1 MAIVASAPS
10 TIMPPITVSKGRSPS
25 RDPNE
30 TFTQMADTDLESLG
44 RHCQYEYCGQLDFL
58 PFRCESCR
66 STYCLDH
73 RTETAHQ
80 CPREGEWA
88 RRRNGTNNTSQENRT
103 APEKP
108 SIYNTDQ
115 CAHTQCK
122 TLINTLKDPA
132 VRCPQCNHQYCLKH
146 RLREEHE
153 CAKITPLG
161 ARQRNAASPN
171 DTIKSMFARVRTWG
185 RDKQNAAANGTLLPT
200 LPKLKPKPNSPAARA
215 VAVNGLKR
223 SAKGDASVPADKRL
237 YLHTVGTAETQAAEP
252 PAGDFFFDS
261 RWKVGRV
268 LDDAAKKLRIQNLN
282 NRVDGEDSK
291 LRVFHV
297 ESGEFLEFSE
307 AIGAGKVKQGDSIV
321 LLRGAGAVLGG
332 A

>member
-1 MAIVASAPS
+1 
-10 TIMPPITVSKGRSPS
+10 MPPIIVSKGRSPS

-58 PFRCESCR
+58 PFRCESCH
-66 STYCLDH
+66 STFCLDH

-88 RRRNGTNNTSQENRT
+88 RRRNGRSNTSQENRT

-161 ARQRNAASPN
+161 ARQTNVASPN

-185 RDKQNAAANGTLLPT
+185 RDKQQAAAKGTLLPA
-200 LPKLKPKPNSPAARA
+200 LPKMKPKPNSPAARA

-223 SAKGDASVPADKRL
+223 SAKGDASVPVEKRL
-237 YLHTVGTAETQAAEP
+237 YLHAVGTAETQAAEP

-268 LDDAAKKLRIQNLN
+268 LDDAAKKLRVQNFN
-282 NRVDGEDSK
+282 NRVDEENSR
-291 LRVFHV
+291 LRIFHV

-307 AIGAGKVKQGDSIV
+307 AIGAGKVKQGDTIV
-321 LLRGAGAVLGG
+321 LLRGAGAVLGS

>member
-1 MAIVASAPS
+1 
-10 TIMPPITVSKGRSPS
+10 MPPITVSKGRSPS
-25 RDPNE
+25 SDQNE

-58 PFRCESCR
+58 PFRCESCH

-88 RRRNGTNNTSQENRT
+88 RRRNGTNKSHENRT

-161 ARQRNAASPN
+161 TRQRNASSPN
-171 DTIKSMFARVRTWG
+171 DTIKSMFSRVRTWG
-185 RDKQNAAANGTLLPT
+185 RDKQQAAAKGTLLPA

-215 VAVNGLKR
+215 VAVNNLKR
-223 SAKGDASVPADKRL
+223 SAKGDASVPMDKRL

-252 PAGDFFFDS
+252 PSGDFFFDS

-268 LDDAAKKLRIQNLN
+268 LDDAAKKLRVQNLN
-282 NRVDGEDSK
+282 NRVDGEDSR
-291 LRVFHV
+291 LRIFHV

-321 LLRGAGAVLGG
+321 LLRGAGAVIKS

>member
-1 MAIVASAPS
+1 
-10 TIMPPITVSKGRSPS
+10 MPPITVSKGRSPS

-58 PFRCESCR
+58 PFR
-66 STYCLDH
+66 YH

-88 RRRNGTNNTSQENRT
+88 RRRNGTNNTSQENRS

-146 RLREEHE
+146 RLREEHD

-161 ARQRNAASPN
+161 ARQRNTASPN

-185 RDKQNAAANGTLLPT
+185 RDKQNAAANGSLLPA

-268 LDDAAKKLRIQNLN
+268 LDDAAKKLRVQNLN

-307 AIGAGKVKQGDSIV
+307 AIGAGKVKQGDTIV
-321 LLRGAGAVLGG
+321 LLRGAGAVLGS

>member
-1 MAIVASAPS
+1 
-10 TIMPPITVSKGRSPS
+10 MPPITVSKGRSPS

>member
-1 MAIVASAPS
+1 
-10 TIMPPITVSKGRSPS
+10 MPPITVSKGRSPS

-58 PFRCESCR
+58 PFRCESCH
-66 STYCLDH
+66 STFCLDH

-88 RRRNGTNNTSQENRT
+88 RRRNGRNNTSQENRT

-161 ARQRNAASPN
+161 ARQTNVASPN

-185 RDKQNAAANGTLLPT
+185 RDKQQAAAKGTLLPA
-200 LPKLKPKPNSPAARA
+200 LPKMKPKPNSPAARA

-223 SAKGDASVPADKRL
+223 SAKGDASVPVEKRL
-237 YLHTVGTAETQAAEP
+237 YLHAVGTAETQAAEP

-268 LDDAAKKLRIQNLN
+268 LDDAAKKLRVQNFN
-282 NRVDGEDSK
+282 NRVDEENSR
-291 LRVFHV
+291 LRIFHV

-307 AIGAGKVKQGDSIV
+307 AIGAGKVKQGDTIV
-321 LLRGAGAVLGG
+321 LLRGAGAVLGS

>member
-1 MAIVASAPS
+1 
-10 TIMPPITVSKGRSPS
+10 MPPITVSKGRSPS
-25 RDPNE
+25 KEPAE
-30 TFTQMADTDLESLG
+30 SFTQMADTDLEALG

-58 PFRCESCR
+58 PFRCESCH

-73 RTETAHQ
+73 RSETAHQ

-88 RRRNGTNNTSQENRT
+88 RRRNGTSGTSNENRR

-108 SIYNTDQ
+108 SIYNSEK
-115 CAHTQCK
+115 CAHVQCK

-132 VRCPQCNHQYCLKH
+132 VRCPQCNREYCLKH

-161 ARQRNAASPN
+161 ARQGNGASPN

-185 RDKQNAAANGTLLPT
+185 RDKQQAAASGTLLPT
-200 LPKLKPKPNSPAARA
+200 LPKMKPKPNSPAARV
-215 VAVNGLKR
+215 VAVNNLKR
-223 SAKGDASVPADKRL
+223 SAKGDASIPADKRL

-252 PAGDFFFDS
+252 PSGDFFFDS

-268 LDDAAKKLRIQNLN
+268 LDDAAKKLRVQNLN
-282 NRVDGEDSK
+282 NRVDGEESK
-291 LRVFHV
+291 LRIFHV
-297 ESGEFLEFSE
+297 ESGSFLEFSD
-307 AIGAGKVKQGDSIV
+307 AIGAGKVKQGDTIV
-321 LLRGAGAVLGG
+321 LLRGAGTVIGNS
-332 A
+332 

>member
-1 MAIVASAPS
+1 
-10 TIMPPITVSKGRSPS
+10 MPPITVSKGRSPS
-25 RDPNE
+25 SGPNE
-30 TFTQMADTDLESLG
+30 TFTQMAETDLESLG

-58 PFRCESCR
+58 PFRCESCH

-88 RRRNGTNNTSQENRT
+88 RRRNGTTNTSQENRT
-103 APEKP
+103 TLEKP

-161 ARQRNAASPN
+161 ARQSNAASPN

-185 RDKQNAAANGTLLPT
+185 RDKQQAAAKGTLLPA

-223 SAKGDASVPADKRL
+223 SAKGDASVPVDKRL
-237 YLHTVGTAETQAAEP
+237 YLHTVGTAKTQAAEP

-268 LDDAAKKLRIQNLN
+268 LDDAAKKLRVQNLN
-282 NRVDGEDSK
+282 NRVDGEDSR
-291 LRVFHV
+291 LRIFHV
-297 ESGEFLEFSE
+297 ESGDFLEFSE
-307 AIGAGKVKQGDSIV
+307 AIGAGKVKQGDTIV
-321 LLRGAGAVLGG
+321 LLRGAGAVLGS

>member
-1 MAIVASAPS
+1 
-10 TIMPPITVSKGRSPS
+10 MPPITVSKGRSPS
-25 RDPNE
+25 SDPNE

-58 PFRCESCR
+58 PFRCESCH

-161 ARQRNAASPN
+161 ARQHNAASPN
-171 DTIKSMFARVRTWG
+171 DTIKSMFARVRIWG
-185 RDKQNAAANGTLLPT
+185 RDKQNAAAKGTLLPA

-268 LDDAAKKLRIQNLN
+268 LDDAAKKLRVQNLN
-282 NRVDGEDSK
+282 NRVNGEDSR
-291 LRVFHV
+291 LRIFHV
-297 ESGEFLEFSE
+297 ESGDFLEFSKT
-307 AIGAGKVKQGDSIV
+307 IGAGKVKQGDTIV
-321 LLRGAGAVLGG
+321 LLRGAGAVIGS

>member
-1 MAIVASAPS
+1 
-10 TIMPPITVSKGRSPS
+10 MPPITVSKGRSPS

-30 TFTQMADTDLESLG
+30 TFTEMADTDLESLG

-88 RRRNGTNNTSQENRT
+88 RRRNGTNNTGQENRS

-161 ARQRNAASPN
+161 ARQRNTASPN

-185 RDKQNAAANGTLLPT
+185 RDKQNAAANGTLLPA

-268 LDDAAKKLRIQNLN
+268 LDDAAKKLQVQNLN

-307 AIGAGKVKQGDSIV
+307 AIGAGKVKQGDTIV
-321 LLRGAGAVLGG
+321 LLRGAGAVLGN

>member
-1 MAIVASAPS
+1 
-10 TIMPPITVSKGRSPS
+10 
-25 RDPNE
+25 
-30 TFTQMADTDLESLG
+30 
-44 RHCQYEYCGQLDFL
+44 
-58 PFRCESCR
+58 
-66 STYCLDH
+66 
-73 RTETAHQ
+73 
-80 CPREGEWA
+80 
-88 RRRNGTNNTSQENRT
+88 
-103 APEKP
+103 
-108 SIYNTDQ
+108 
-115 CAHTQCK
+115 
-122 TLINTLKDPA
+122 
-132 VRCPQCNHQYCLKH
+132 
-146 RLREEHE
+146 
-153 CAKITPLG
+153 
-161 ARQRNAASPN
+161 
-171 DTIKSMFARVRTWG
+171 MFARVRTWG

-307 AIGAGKVKQGDSIV
+307 AIGAGKVKQGDTIV